1 MKQHQGSPFLPLTF
15 FSAAT
20 LAGILLLTVR
30 SDGLSRKKPAQ
41 SAAEI
46 AIEHNEAVTVTISR
60 SSGRRDGIVEFI
72 GEGADFRLSVPLA
85 WKRREVRGT
94 ELSAVSADPPAMGF
108 TRWHVPEGATL
119 SFRVIG
125 SPSLAVR
132 NASTALLLVIGKKAN
147 VKTGRV
153 EESSFM
159 LNGGV
164 TRLW

>member
-1 MKQHQGSPFLPLTF
+1 MRQRQGNPFLLLTF

-20 LAGILLLTVR
+20 LAVILLLTVR
-30 SDGLSRKKPAQ
+30 SGVLSHKKPAQ

-46 AIEHNEAVTVTISR
+46 AIEHNAAMTVTVGK

-72 GEGADFRLSVPLA
+72 GEGADFRLSVPFA

-94 ELSAVSADPPAMGF
+94 ELSAVRADPPAMGF
-108 TRWHVPEGATL
+108 TRWHVPKGATL

-125 SPSLAVR
+125 SPSLTVR
-132 NASTALLLVIGKKAN
+132 NVSTAPLLFIGKKADM
-147 VKTGRV
+147 KTGHV

-159 LNGGV
+159 LNGGAA
-164 TRLW
+164 RLW